1 MKFSFVFTGKT
12 KISYIEEGILDY
24 FKRLKHY
31 VKSEIIIVPDIK
43 NTRNMSQEEQVR
55 KEGETLL
62 KLFPENS
69 FLILLDEKGKK
80 YDSVSF
86 ASFLNKKMV
95 EGRDI
100 CMAIGGPYGFAPE
113 VREKSG
119 ASISLSSMTFSHQ
132 MVRMILLEQV
142 YRAFTIMKNEPY
154 HHS

>member
-12 KISYIEEGILDY
+12 RIPYIEEGILDY
-24 FKRLKHY
+24 FNRLKHY

-43 NTRNMSQEEQVR
+43 NTRNMSQEEQMR
-55 KEGETLL
+55 KESEGLL
-62 KLFPENS
+62 KVFPENS
-69 FLILLDEKGKK
+69 FVILLDEKGKK

-86 ASFLNKKMV
+86 ASFLNKKMI

-113 VREKSG
+113 VRKKSDT
-119 ASISLSSMTFSHQ
+119 SISLSSMTFSHQ

-142 YRAFTIMKNEPY
+142 YRGFTIIKNEPY
-154 HHS
+154 HHF